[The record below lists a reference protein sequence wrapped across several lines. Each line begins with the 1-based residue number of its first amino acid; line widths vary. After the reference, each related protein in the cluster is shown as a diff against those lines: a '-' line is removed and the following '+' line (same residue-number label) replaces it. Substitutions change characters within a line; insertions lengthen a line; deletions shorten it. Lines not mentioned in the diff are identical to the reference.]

1 MNCRRVGRTLGFMAT
16 AATRTSG
23 FPWKRWLLIGC
34 AGWVV
39 LMLLTGTPI
48 GILLTPALGPIC
60 GWLAGG
66 FVYLLVGLLT
76 RR

>member
-1 MNCRRVGRTLGFMAT
+1 MGTLWHRDDET
-16 AATRTSG
+16 T
-23 FPWKRWLLIGC
+23 FPWLRWLLIGC

-39 LMLLTGTPI
+39 LMILVGTPI
-48 GILLTPALGPIC
+48 GILLTPALGPIV

-66 FVYLLVGLLT
+66 ILYLTVGILF